1 MFLVTCMQNGSP
13 SACVSEKQPPLEAS
27 VPSHSLQG
35 VGRGLWDPVCLSL
48 LFPVKASPVSQKLP
62 STCWVQSPCSPV
74 GWLGESVVRKR
85 VLSLMCGSG
94 NHQPVVLSWEV
105 MKPQIPRFKSRSHH
119 LFLLW
124 PWASY
129 LHSLWLSF
137 LNWRGWWSYSAIMT
151 PFCCLHLDYQNKQTS
166 KQTFWELYRDVQVS
180 IPSRVKTDLVNK
192 DMKRCSTSLIVR
204 KMQIRATIRYLVT
217 AVRMII
223 IGKLRT
229 INVGVDV

>member
-13 SACVSEKQPPLEAS
+13 SACLSEKQPPLEPPVA
-27 VPSHSLQG
+27 PHSLQG
-35 VGRGLWDPVCLSL
+35 VGRGLWDPVCLTL

-74 GWLGESVVRKR
+74 SWLGKSVVRKR

-94 NHQPVVLSWEV
+94 NHQPVVPSWEV
-105 MKPQIPRFKSRSHH
+105 MKPQTPRSESRSHH

-129 LHSLWLSF
+129 LQSVWLSF

-151 PFCCLHLDYQNKQTS
+151 PFCCLHLDYQKKKKN
-166 KQTFWELYRDVQVS
+166 L
-180 IPSRVKTDLVNK
+180 
-192 DMKRCSTSLIVR
+192 
-204 KMQIRATIRYLVT
+204 
-217 AVRMII
+217 
-223 IGKLRT
+223 LRT
-229 INVGVDV
+229 IQWCSSVDYIQSKNGTCQQRHEKMLNSLIMRNENQNHN